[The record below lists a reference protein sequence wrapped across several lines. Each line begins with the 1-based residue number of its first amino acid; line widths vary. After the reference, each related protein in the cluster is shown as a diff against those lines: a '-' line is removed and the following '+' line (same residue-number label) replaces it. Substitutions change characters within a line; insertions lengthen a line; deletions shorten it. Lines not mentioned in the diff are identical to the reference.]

1 MSFESRFAEL
11 MKTVQTEYLGK
22 EQKVSIST
30 GNSKLAEDGIVCFDI
45 PQASTC
51 RGAGSC
57 LGFCY
62 ASLGNYKYK
71 IKIRNMLNNF
81 YTSLDT
87 EVFVEKTKK
96 SFEKLPRF
104 MKIVRIH
111 SAGDFYD
118 QRYLDAWVR
127 IMQETPDMRFYA
139 YTKSLDLDWTEA
151 LKLKNFY
158 RIQSIGGLF
167 DHLIDMNLAH
177 SRIFPDLESLH
188 AAGYLDTSESDL
200 PAAAGGVKIGLVV
213 HGQKKKR
220 FNEKVHLSTVTK
232 EK

>member
-1 MSFESRFAEL
+1 MSFEKRFEEL
-11 MKTVQTEYLGK
+11 TKLVLSDYVGK

-51 RGAGSC
+51 RGAGAC

-71 IKIRNMLNNF
+71 IKVRNMMNNF

-87 EVFVEKTKK
+87 EIFIDKTKK
-96 SFEKLPRF
+96 AFEKLPRF
-104 MKIVRIH
+104 MKIMRIH

-127 IMQETPDMRFYA
+127 IIKETPDMHFYA

-151 LKLKNFY
+151 LKLRNFC
-158 RIQSIGGLF
+158 RIQSIGGVF
-167 DHLIDMNLAH
+167 DHLIDTNLAH
-177 SRIFPDLESLH
+177 SRIFSDRESLL
-188 AAGYLDTSESDL
+188 AAGYLDASESDL
-200 PAAAGGVKIGLVV
+200 PAASGGIKIGLVV

-220 FNEKVHLSTVTK
+220 FNEKVHLSTVNK
-232 EK
+232 EE